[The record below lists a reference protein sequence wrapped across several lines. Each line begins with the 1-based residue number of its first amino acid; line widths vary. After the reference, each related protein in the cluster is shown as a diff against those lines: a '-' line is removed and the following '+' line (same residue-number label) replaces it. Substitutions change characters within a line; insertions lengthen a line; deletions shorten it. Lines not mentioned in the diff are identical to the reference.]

1 MATHIDTLDIDTLLM
16 DVGGVFL
23 LPSPEP
29 IVGALERAEIPVDGT
44 RLDRA
49 HYAGAASTQV
59 DLDDDE
65 APIAD
70 FWRAYLT
77 AFTEESGV
85 PADRVDE
92 AIEHLG
98 SEFATDGL
106 WMRVVP
112 GSVDALRSIDD
123 AGIRLGVVSNA
134 GGTMADRLLELEVLQ
149 VGSGLGVEV
158 GTLIDSGA
166 VGVEKPDPRIFHL
179 ALEAL
184 DADPARTAYIGDMP
198 RFDVVGARRA
208 GLRPL
213 LMDPYGFQHRM
224 ACEKVA
230 SLADVLP
237 LFRPAQDQR

>member
-1 MATHIDTLDIDTLLM
+1 VATLEGAPGSTIDTLLM

-29 IVGALERAEIPVDGT
+29 IIGALGRADIPVDAT

-49 HYAGAASTQV
+49 HYAGAASSPV
-59 DLDDDE
+59 DVTDDE
-65 APIAD
+65 PPID
-70 FWRAYLT
+70 EFWRAYLT
-77 AFTEESGV
+77 AFTEECRV
-85 PADRVDE
+85 PSDRADE
-92 AIEHLG
+92 AIGHLG

-112 GSVDALRSIDD
+112 GAVDALRTLDE

-134 GGTMADRLLELEVLQ
+134 GGTMADRLRELEILQ

-166 VGVEKPDPRIFHL
+166 VGVEKPDPRIFRL
-179 ALEAL
+179 ALDAL

-198 RFDVVGARRA
+198 LFDVVGAKRA

-213 LMDPYGFQHRM
+213 LMDPFGFQHRM
-224 ACEKVA
+224 ACEKVT
-230 SLADVLP
+230 SLAAVLP
-237 LFRPAQDQR
+237 LLGR